1 MMIVIPKEK
10 PVMENLNSYYLDIR
24 KIFEHYQGQLG
35 AGGIHFKSPAAEGV
49 IFFDKDELLGG
60 IFKDRERNIQGKE
73 VLDSIIEASS
83 QYNFVVS
90 IYEIAQNKI
99 YFWANMPNAKKIY
112 KNLST
117 EFTDLEGLIKK
128 MASEKL
134 TGYIE
139 VIINNGSE
147 GGLVFFSDGEIIGG
161 SYSWGKGE
169 VSSLKENR
177 ERLIAKTKDSGGIF
191 HVSRIEASK
200 RPVGGE
206 IKRDEQ
212 KAPVE
217 ILTVLEEFL
226 QIADAEASKKKNIE
240 RNFDGLLK
248 KKFIAKADKYLFL
261 DPFADEFK
269 YSAGKV
275 TFTGEATHEELLMGV
290 IESVKEIAEEG
301 RFLSDLKDS
310 LSSWSQKYAAELSII
325 GIKF

>member
-1 MMIVIPKEK
+1 MIVIPKEK
-10 PVMENLNSYYLDIR
+10 PVMENLNSYYLDIK

-60 IFKDRERNIQGKE
+60 IFKDRERNIQGKD
-73 VLDSIIEASS
+73 VLDSIVEASS

-90 IYEIAQNKI
+90 IYEIAQNKV

-217 ILTVLEEFL
+217 TLTVLEEFL

-240 RNFDGLLK
+240 RDFDGLLK
-248 KKFIAKADKYLFL
+248 KKFIEKADKYLFL

-269 YSAGKV
+269 YSAGKI
-275 TFTGEATHEELLMGV
+275 TFTGEATHEELLLGV
-290 IESVKEIAEEG
+290 IESVKEIAEEAG
-301 RFLSDLKDS
+301 FLSNLKDS
-310 LSSWSQKYAAELSII
+310 VSSWSQKYAAELSNI
-325 GIKF
+325 GITF

>member
-1 MMIVIPKEK
+1 MIVIPKEK
-10 PVMENLNSYYLDIR
+10 PAIENLNSYYLDIR
-24 KIFEHYQGQLG
+24 KLVEHYQGQLG
-35 AGGIHFKSPAAEGV
+35 SGGIHFKSPSAEGV

-60 IFKDRERNIQGKE
+60 VFKDREKNIQGNE
-73 VLDSIIEASS
+73 VLDNIIEASFR
-83 QYNFVVS
+83 YNFVIS

-99 YFWANMPNAKKIY
+99 YFWANMPDAKKMY

-139 VIINNGSE
+139 VVINKGSE

-177 ERLIAKTKDSGGIF
+177 ELLVAKTKDSGGIF

-200 RPVGGE
+200 QSVAGE
-206 IKRDEQ
+206 ISGDDQ
-212 KAPVE
+212 KTTAD
-217 ILTVLEEFL
+217 ILIVLEELL
-226 QIADAEASKKKNIE
+226 QIVEAETAKKKNIA
-240 RNFDGLLK
+240 RDFDSLLK
-248 KKFIAKADKYLFL
+248 KKFIEKADKYFFL

-269 YSAGKV
+269 YSSGKI
-275 TFTGEATHEELLMGV
+275 TFTGEATDEELLQGV
-290 IESVKEIAEEG
+290 VESVKEIAEG
-301 RFLSDLKDS
+301 SGFLLNLNNSF
-310 LSSWSQKYAAELSII
+310 SSWSQKYAGKLAKT
-325 GIKF
+325 GITF

>member
-1 MMIVIPKEK
+1 MIVIPKEK
-10 PVMENLNSYYLDIR
+10 PVIENLNSYYLDIR
-24 KIFEHYQGQLG
+24 KLVEHYQGQLG

-60 IFKDRERNIQGKE
+60 VFRDRERNIRGKE
-73 VLDSIIEASS
+73 ALDSIIEASS
-83 QYNFVVS
+83 QYNFVIS

-99 YFWANMPNAKKIY
+99 YFWANIPDAKKIY

-169 VSSLKENR
+169 VSSLKENK
-177 ERLIAKTKDSGGIF
+177 EILVVKTKDSGGVF

-200 RPVGGE
+200 RPVDGE
-206 IKRDEQ
+206 INRNEQ
-212 KAPVE
+212 KTAAD
-217 ILTVLEEFL
+217 ILIVLEELL
-226 QIADAEASKKKNIE
+226 QIVESEAAKKKNIE
-240 RNFDGLLK
+240 RDFNSLLK
-248 KKFIAKADKYLFL
+248 KKFVEKADKYFFL

-269 YSAGKV
+269 YSAGKI
-275 TFTGEATHEELLMGV
+275 TFTGEATDEELLRGV
-290 IESVKEIAEEG
+290 AESVKEIAEG
-301 RFLSDLKDS
+301 SGFLLNLNDR
-310 LSSWSQKYAAELSII
+310 LSSWSQKYAGELAKT
-325 GIKF
+325 GITF

>member
-1 MMIVIPKEK
+1 MIVIPKEK
-10 PVMENLNSYYLDIR
+10 PVIENLNSYYLDIR
-24 KIFEHYQGQLG
+24 KLVEHYQGQLG

-60 IFKDRERNIQGKE
+60 VFKDRERNIQGKE
-73 VLDSIIEASS
+73 APDSIIEASS
-83 QYNFVVS
+83 QYNFVIS

-99 YFWANMPNAKKIY
+99 YFWANMPDAKKIY

-177 ERLIAKTKDSGGIF
+177 ELLVAKTKDSGGVF

-200 RPVGGE
+200 RPVAGE
-206 IKRDEQ
+206 INRDEQ
-212 KAPVE
+212 KAAVNILIIIEELLQTVE
-217 ILTVLEEFL
+217 S
-226 QIADAEASKKKNIE
+226 EAAKKKNVE
-240 RNFDGLLK
+240 RDFSSLLK
-248 KKFIAKADKYLFL
+248 KKFIEKADKYFFL

-269 YSAGKV
+269 YSAGKI
-275 TFTGEATHEELLMGV
+275 TFTGEATDEELLLGV
-290 IESVKEIAEEG
+290 AESVKEIAEESG
-301 RFLSDLKDS
+301 FLPNLNDS
-310 LSSWSQKYAAELSII
+310 LSSWFQKYARELSRT

>member
-1 MMIVIPKEK
+1 MIVIPKEK
-10 PVMENLNSYYLDIR
+10 PVIENLNSYYLDIR
-24 KIFEHYQGQLG
+24 KLVEHYQGQLG

-60 IFKDRERNIQGKE
+60 VFKDKERSIHGNE
-73 VLDSIIEASS
+73 VLDNITEASS
-83 QYNFVVS
+83 RYNFVIS

-99 YFWANMPNAKKIY
+99 YFWANIPDAKKIY

-177 ERLIAKTKDSGGIF
+177 ELLVVKTKESGGIF

-200 RPVGGE
+200 RPVAGE
-206 IKRDEQ
+206 INRNERKTAADI
-212 KAPVE
+212 
-217 ILTVLEEFL
+217 ILVLEELL
-226 QIADAEASKKKNIE
+226 QIVESEAAKKKNIE
-240 RNFDGLLK
+240 RDFNSILK
-248 KKFIAKADKYLFL
+248 KKFIEKADKYFFL

-269 YSAGKV
+269 YSAGKI
-275 TFTGEATHEELLMGV
+275 TFTGEATDEELLQGV
-290 IESVKEIAEEG
+290 AESVKEIAEG
-301 RFLSDLKDS
+301 SGFLLNLNER
-310 LSSWSQKYAAELSII
+310 LSSWSQKYARELAKT
-325 GIKF
+325 GVTF

>member
-10 PVMENLNSYYLDIR
+10 PAIENLNSYYLDIR
-24 KIFEHYQGQLG
+24 KLVEHYQGHLG

-60 IFKDRERNIQGKE
+60 TFRDRERNIQGKE
-73 VLDSIIEASS
+73 VLNIITEASL
-83 QYNFVVS
+83 QYNFVIS
-90 IYEIAQNKI
+90 IYEIADNKI
-99 YFWANMPNAKKIY
+99 YFWANMPEAKKIY

-128 MASEKL
+128 MTSEKL

-139 VIINNGSE
+139 VIINKGGE

-169 VSSLKENR
+169 VNALKENR
-177 ERLIAKTKDSGGIF
+177 ELLVAKTKDSGGIF
-191 HVSRIEASK
+191 HVSRIEALK

-206 IKRDEQ
+206 IIRNEQ
-212 KAPVE
+212 KPPAG
-217 ILTVLEEFL
+217 ILTVLEELL
-226 QIADAEASKKKNIE
+226 QKTETEVAKKKNIE
-240 RNFDGLLK
+240 RDFDGLLK
-248 KKFIAKADKYLFL
+248 KKFIEKADKYIFL

-269 YSAGKV
+269 YSAGKI
-275 TFTGEATHEELLMGV
+275 TFTGEATDEELLRGV
-290 IESVKEIAEEG
+290 AESVREIAEESG
-301 RFLSDLKDS
+301 FLPKLSDS
-310 LSSWSQKYAAELSII
+310 LSSWSQKYAGELAKT

>member
-1 MMIVIPKEK
+1 
-10 PVMENLNSYYLDIR
+10 MENLNSYYLDIR